1 MTDQERH
8 IHAQVTHAGTHSKDS
23 MLRVAAGK
31 KVNRQTIASLENR
44 GWITVDDDGQTHITE
59 DGTIALRIINEENH

>member
-1 MTDQERH
+1 MTEQERH

-31 KVNRQTIASLENR
+31 KVNKQTIASLENR
-44 GWITVDDDGQTHITE
+44 GWITVDDDGQIHITE
-59 DGTIALRIINEENH
+59 DGTIALRIINEENR